1 MRWPRSGP
9 RRCRRAPGSPR
20 DSSRRNHRARAD
32 GRRRG
37 TPSMRGSPG
46 SSAKS
51 RFPRYRQA
59 LRAEA
64 VLLPSHG
71 PAGARPATMLG
82 RPCASTS
89 NLQGM
94 TKRCVPARSPATR
107 RSCGRSRV
115 TVKPIDTAHPGLNRG
130 PCSRRSVRMRR
141 MASSSGAAL
150 SRPSPAV
157 NAVGRSGSSLFD
169 AHCRPGI
176 VEDVPVRIVVVCLGP
191 VLAPHRGGHH
201 RVGRA
206 RGRACHCGEL
216 GLAGRRAQVTHGSPG
231 QAGLVVAEARRRR

>member
-9 RRCRRAPGSPR
+9 SQVPSSTTFSSGQLEAQSQSSRGRKAKGNAIDARIAWLVSKEPIPKVPAGSP
-20 DSSRRNHRARAD
+20 SRSCEAAEPRS
-32 GRRRG
+32 G
-37 TPSMRGSPG
+37 GS
-46 SSAKS
+46 A
-51 RFPRYRQA
+51 A
-59 LRAEA
+59 
-64 VLLPSHG
+64 
-71 PAGARPATMLG
+71 ATTLG

-157 NAVGRSGSSLFD
+157 NADGRSGSSSSMPTGAQASWKMLLSGSSSCVSVQSSHHIAAAITALAAPAD
-169 AHCRPGI
+169 A
-176 VEDVPVRIVVVCLGP
+176 PVTAASSVW
-191 VLAPHRGGHH
+191 RGG
-201 RVGRA
+201 V
-206 RGRACHCGEL
+206 
-216 GLAGRRAQVTHGSPG
+216 RR
-231 QAGLVVAEARRRR
+231 